1 MGGIVM
7 KPFSLEE
14 YIKNPNQKLVTGD
27 GRKVRR
33 VLCTD
38 ARGPYPV
45 IVLVESPDGTAD
57 EAQSFTAE
65 GRFFSGES
73 RRIYDLFFAP
83 EKKEGWANIFNVDG
97 CKHLD
102 HKIYES
108 KEDAEKEGKFWS
120 FYVSTIKV
128 EWEE

>member
-1 MGGIVM
+1 MGRRVGM

-14 YIKNPNQKLVTGD
+14 YIKNPNQKLVTRD

-45 IVLVESPDGTAD
+45 IVLVESPDGTA
-57 EAQSFTAE
+57 EESQSFTAE
-65 GRFFSGES
+65 GRFYSGES
-73 RRIYDLFFAP
+73 RVYDLCFAP

-97 CKHLD
+97 CNHLD
-102 HKIYES
+102 HKIYKS

>member
-1 MGGIVM
+1 M

-14 YIKNPNQKLVTGD
+14 YLKNPS
-27 GRKVRR
+27 RKVVTRDKR
-33 VLCTD
+33 NVRILCTD
-38 ARGPYPV
+38 RRGRNHPIIALIEEENYV
-45 IVLVESPDGTAD
+45 DYVYAFTKDGI
-57 EAQSFTAE
+57 SCI
-65 GRFFSGES
+65 SGEES
-73 RRIYDLFFAP
+73 INDLFFAP
-83 EKKEGWANIFNVDG
+83 ERHEGWANIFNVDG

>member
-1 MGGIVM
+1 MGRGVVM
-7 KPFSLEE
+7 KPFRLEE
-14 YIKNPNQKLVTGD
+14 YINNPNQKLVTRD

-45 IVLVESPDGTAD
+45 IVLVESPDGTAE

-65 GRFFSGES
+65 GRFYSGES
-73 RRIYDLFFAP
+73 RVYDLCFAP
-83 EKKEGWANIFNVDG
+83 EK
-97 CKHLD
+97 
-102 HKIYES
+102 
-108 KEDAEKEGKFWS
+108 KEGKFWS

>member
-1 MGGIVM
+1 MGRRVGM

-14 YIKNPNQKLVTGD
+14 YIKNPNQKLVTRD

-45 IVLVESPDGTAD
+45 IVLVESPDGTAE

-65 GRFFSGES
+65 GCFYSGES
-73 RRIYDLFFAP
+73 RVYDLCFAP
-83 EKKEGWANIFNVDG
+83 EKKEGWANIFNIDG
-97 CKHLD
+97 CNHLD

>member
-1 MGGIVM
+1 M

-27 GRKVRR
+27 GRKVRK

-65 GRFFSGES
+65 GRFYSGES
-73 RRIYDLFFAP
+73 RIYDLCFASV
-83 EKKEGWANIFNVDG
+83 KHEGWANIFNVDG
-97 CKHLD
+97 CNHLD

-108 KEDAEKEGKFWS
+108 KEDAEREGECWS
-120 FYVSTIKV
+120 FYVTTIKI

>member
-1 MGGIVM
+1 M

-14 YIKNPNQKLVTGD
+14 YLKNPSRKVTTRD
-27 GRKVRR
+27 GRNVRI
-33 VLCTD
+33 VCTD
-38 ARGPYPV
+38 KRGRNRP
-45 IVLVESPDGTAD
+45 IVALIEEQNNVDEVYTLKKDGSWD
-57 EAQSFTAE
+57 I
-65 GRFFSGES
+65 SGEES
-73 RRIYDLFFAP
+73 INDLFFAP
-83 EKKEGWANIFNVDG
+83 ERHEGWANIFNVDG

>member
-1 MGGIVM
+1 M

-14 YIKNPNQKLVTGD
+14 YLKNPS
-27 GRKVRR
+27 RKVVTRDNR
-33 VLCTD
+33 NVRIVCTD
-38 ARGPYPV
+38 KRGRNRPIIALIEEQDNVDEVYMFKK
-45 IVLVESPDGTAD
+45 DGSWDA
-57 EAQSFTAE
+57 
-65 GRFFSGES
+65 SGEES
-73 RRIYDLFFAP
+73 INDLCFAP
-83 EKKEGWANIFNVDG
+83 ERHEGWANIFNVDG

>member
-1 MGGIVM
+1 M
-7 KPFSLEE
+7 KPFSLKE
-14 YIKNPNQKLVTGD
+14 YLKNPS
-27 GRKVRR
+27 RKVVTRDKR
-33 VLCTD
+33 NVRIVCTD
-38 ARGPYPV
+38 KRGRNRP
-45 IVLVESPDGTAD
+45 IVALIEEQDNVDEVYMFKKDGSWD
-57 EAQSFTAE
+57 V
-65 GRFFSGES
+65 SGEES
-73 RRIYDLFFAP
+73 NNDLFFAP
-83 EKKEGWANIFNVDG
+83 ERHEGWANIFNVDG